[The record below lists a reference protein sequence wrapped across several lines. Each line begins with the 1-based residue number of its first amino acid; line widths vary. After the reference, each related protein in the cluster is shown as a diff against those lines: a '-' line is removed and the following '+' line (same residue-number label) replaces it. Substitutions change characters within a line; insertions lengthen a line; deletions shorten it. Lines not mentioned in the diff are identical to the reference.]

1 MKMNTVY
8 KILAILWKNA
18 GKTTDLSE
26 ISAKAMKISCEE
38 WIFIMRNLVKN
49 GYIEVIV
56 FDQTPGVEI
65 TMDGIEYLETNSA
78 FKDIARKLMETGEF
92 LISVFELL

>member
-26 ISAKAMKISCEE
+26 ISAKAMKI
-38 WIFIMRNLVKN
+38 
-49 GYIEVIV
+49 
-56 FDQTPGVEI
+56 
-65 TMDGIEYLETNSA
+65 
-78 FKDIARKLMETGEF
+78 
-92 LISVFELL
+92 